1 MFYRLFFFV
10 SVTSSLLN
18 LCIDITQQTF
28 VLMNTSWRHL
38 EDVFC
43 LRLQK
48 MSSRRLQDVLNQD
61 KNIFVTHTA
70 SEEVCGPNNCLS
82 HTSSRR
88 LQDVF
93 KTSSRRLAK
102 TSSKR
107 LQDVLQKCLQDIF
120 NASSRRFQDVLK
132 TYSRRFEDISKTSS
146 RRLEKISSRC
156 FQDHQVKLFL
166 LTCFQNDFEMYSK
179 RFWDI
184 LQKRLSTEGFA

>member
-48 MSSRRLQDVLNQD
+48 MSSRRLQD
-61 KNIFVTHTA
+61 I
-70 SEEVCGPNNCLS
+70 
-82 HTSSRR
+82 
-88 LQDVF
+88 
-93 KTSSRRLAK
+93 
-102 TSSKR
+102 
-107 LQDVLQKCLQDIF
+107 LQKCLQDLF
-120 NASSRRFQDVLK
+120 NMSSRRFQDVLK